1 MVGVGCSVQAQ
12 AKGQTYTLGG
22 KLCSSSPFISSK
34 DALHGDTKSAKGRIP
49 SENSKGLIW

>member
-1 MVGVGCSVQAQ
+1 MQAQ

-49 SENSKGLIW
+49 SENSKVLIW